1 MIKRDFIRDL
11 DWMLESTDSDSTKK
25 VRRYPLTNLGTD
37 ADNLVIEIAIAGF
50 GPNDVEISTSGN
62 ELIIEGSKIQ
72 ENSTEYFQK
81 HISSED
87 FKRIIR
93 LSDEYVQGKIQAEY
107 NNGILTIVVEK
118 NEPEKKLI
126 EIKVS

>member
-11 DWMLESTDSDSTKK
+11 DWMLESTDNNSTKK
-25 VRRYPLTNLGTD
+25 VRRYPLTNLGTN

-50 GPNDVEISTSGN
+50 GPDDVEISTSGN